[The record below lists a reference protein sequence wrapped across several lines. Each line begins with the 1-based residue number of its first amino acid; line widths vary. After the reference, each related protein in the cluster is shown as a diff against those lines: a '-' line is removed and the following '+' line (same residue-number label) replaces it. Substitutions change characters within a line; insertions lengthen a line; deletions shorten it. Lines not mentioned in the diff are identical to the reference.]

1 MGRALKHHRQ
11 LREEPLVDYFIITQ
25 DNRIMD
31 RFELVNISKSMFAGL
46 SSEGEE
52 PMQFFIKENSRKDYV
67 DFTDRPVILVSDR
80 FKEVLEIYCEQTVYF
95 PVVLFEI
102 KRDVQK
108 LYWYLKPPK
117 VDCLSEQTEFH
128 KNGTLKRLVIKPDL
142 AAGHRVFQIDRILEN
157 YMVIDLMVLESLLRR
172 GYIGFRP
179 ELIEIESEAM
189 EAL

>member
-1 MGRALKHHRQ
+1 M
-11 LREEPLVDYFIITQ
+11 DYFIISQ
-25 DNRIMD
+25 DNRIID
-31 RFELVNISKSMFAGL
+31 RFEPLNINKSMFAEV
-46 SSEGEE
+46 SPEKDE

-80 FKEVLEIYCEQTVYF
+80 FKEVLELYCESAVYS
-95 PVVLFEI
+95 PVVLSEI

-157 YMVIDLMVLESLLRR
+157 YMVIDLMALESLLRR

-179 ELIEIESEAM
+179 ELIRIESK
-189 EAL
+189 